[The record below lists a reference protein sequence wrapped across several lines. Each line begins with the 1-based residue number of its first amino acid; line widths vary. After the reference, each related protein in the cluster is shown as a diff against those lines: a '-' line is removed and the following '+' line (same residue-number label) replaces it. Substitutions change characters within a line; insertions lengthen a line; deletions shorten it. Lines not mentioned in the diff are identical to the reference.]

1 MHVQSCFSFFLNK
14 LNLLLLW
21 RSRCR
26 RRGVV
31 AKAPLIES
39 FRFWDKDDFEYEIFS
54 TLSINHVWTSV
65 ILAGKR
71 DSSRH
76 STTSF
81 SENVEVA
88 REQIIN
94 CKKFYHSAIGRGLN
108 FVQYK

>member
-1 MHVQSCFSFFLNK
+1 MCKVVFFLSI
-14 LNLLLLW
+14 NLLLLW

-26 RRGVV
+26 RRRVV

-54 TLSINHVWTSV
+54 TLSINHAWTSV

-71 DSSRH
+71 DSGRH

-81 SENVEVA
+81 SENVELVV
-88 REQIIN
+88 REEVIN
-94 CKKFYHSAIGRGLN
+94 CKKFHHFSIGRGFN
-108 FVQYK
+108 FAQYK

>member
-1 MHVQSCFSFFLNK
+1 MCKVVFFLSI
-14 LNLLLLW
+14 NLLLLW

-26 RRGVV
+26 RRRVV

-54 TLSINHVWTSV
+54 TLSINHAWTSV
-65 ILAGKR
+65 ISAGKR
-71 DSSRH
+71 DSGRH

-81 SENVEVA
+81 SENVELVV
-88 REQIIN
+88 REEVIN
-94 CKKFYHSAIGRGLN
+94 CKKFHHSAIGRGFN